1 MFGKGISEYLGFQK
15 VWLGLI
21 AAVGLA
27 RLGLSLAGLP
37 DRTVMFLSMTAV
49 GWAAVIY
56 YGVAVHTKG
65 FGSYKQLLP
74 LMIFQVVLVQAIAVA
89 GILLAIAGFPNIY
102 AAPEYS
108 GPPFARSSNQWSH
121 ALAHL
126 TIGMVAPVLLWWGV
140 GSLVLLITKRVARR
154 PAVAAKA

>member
-1 MFGKGISEYLGFQK
+1 MFGKRPSEYLKFQK
-15 VWLGLI
+15 VWLALI

-37 DRTVMFLSMTAV
+37 DRTVMLLSMTVV
-49 GWAAVIY
+49 GWAAVLY

-65 FGSYKQLLP
+65 FGSYKHLLP
-74 LMIFQVVLVQAIAVA
+74 LMIFQVVLVQAIAVL
-89 GILLAIAGFPNIY
+89 GILLAIAGYPNIY

-108 GPPFARSSNQWSH
+108 GPPFARSANQWSH

-126 TIGMVAPVLLWWGV
+126 TIGIVVPVLLWWGV
-140 GSLVLLITKRVARR
+140 ASLVLLITKRLAKR
-154 PAVAAKA
+154 PAVA

>member
-1 MFGKGISEYLGFQK
+1 MFGKRLSQYLGFQK
-15 VWLGLI
+15 WWLVLI

-37 DRTVMFLSMTAV
+37 DRTVTFLSMTVV
-49 GWAAVIY
+49 GWAAVLY

-65 FGSYKQLLP
+65 FGSYKHLLP

-108 GPPFARSSNQWSH
+108 GPPFARSPNQWNH

-126 TIGMVAPVLLWWGV
+126 TIGIVVPVLLGWGV
-140 GSLVLLITKRVARR
+140 ASLVLLITKRVARR
-154 PAVAAKA
+154 PAVA

>member
-1 MFGKGISEYLGFQK
+1 MFGKRLSEYLKFQK
-15 VWLGLI
+15 VWLALI

-37 DRTVMFLSMTAV
+37 DSAVMFLSMTAV

-74 LMIFQVVLVQAIAVA
+74 LMIFQVVLVQSIAVA

-102 AAPEYS
+102 AAPEFS
-108 GPPFARSSNQWSH
+108 GPPFARSSNQWNH

-126 TIGMVAPVLLWWGV
+126 TIGMVVPVLLWWGV

-154 PAVAAKA
+154 PAVA

>member
-1 MFGKGISEYLGFQK
+1 MFGKRLSEYLRFQK
-15 VWLGLI
+15 VWLALI

-154 PAVAAKA
+154 PAVTAKA